1 MKDLINKFI
10 QIITATLLFMIVVYG
25 IVYAQQGCC
34 SKIADACIPTVNRV
48 SDSYFIDDCC
58 KISPTRNRNNQL
70 LSAKS
75 SENLL
80 ADFGS
85 GNTCCETDRCDGY
98 NQATVFSISPIQDFY
113 PFQTIVRSFDA
124 DSGVQ
129 STFHP
134 NKRSI
139 FHNAVPIYILTESI
153 ICWFTVLEINRFC
166 ISLFPRFAGNCI
178 SLPAFIFRISP
189 VFTTNIQ

>member
-25 IVYAQQGCC
+25 IVYAQQVCC
-34 SKIADACIPTVNRV
+34 SKIAEACIPTFNRV
-48 SDSYFIDDCC
+48 SDSYIIDDCC
-58 KISPTRNRNNQL
+58 KISPTHNRNNQL
-70 LSAKS
+70 LSAIS

-80 ADFGS
+80 EDFGS

-98 NQATVFSISPIQDFY
+98 NQATVFSISFIKDFY

-129 STFHP
+129 SAFHP
-134 NKRSI
+134 NKRLI
-139 FHNAVPIYILTESI
+139 FPNAVPIYILTESI
-153 ICWFTVLEINRFC
+153 IC
-166 ISLFPRFAGNCI
+166 
-178 SLPAFIFRISP
+178 
-189 VFTTNIQ
+189 

>member
-1 MKDLINKFI
+1 MKELIKKFI
-10 QIITATLLFMIVVYG
+10 QITTAILLFTIVVYG
-25 IVYAQQGCC
+25 IVYAQQVGC
-34 SKIADACIPTVNRV
+34 SKIAEACIPTFHRV
-48 SDSYFIDDCC
+48 SDSYIIDDCC
-58 KISPTRNRNNQL
+58 KISHTRNRNNQL
-70 LSAKS
+70 LSANS

-98 NQATVFSISPIQDFY
+98 NQAAVFSISFIQDFY

-124 DSGVQ
+124 NSGVQ

-153 ICWFTVLEINRFC
+153 IC
-166 ISLFPRFAGNCI
+166 
-178 SLPAFIFRISP
+178 
-189 VFTTNIQ
+189 